1 MPIERTILNIYLP
14 ALERSITGDIL
25 SMIRFM
31 PELGTQFTIIGANI
45 YNLTPELAREIC
57 KTLPKKIRGEDKEI
71 QNRFKEML
79 TSDTNYDKRKYNFK
93 RLFSLVIEGK
103 NAVTTVNQIVGDV
116 RVRNGISIMGR
127 YGFCK
132 QSTLGEILYVE
143 FPVSAPS
150 SAQEAEAQIDLLWN
164 KYKFLGGPLKNSIV
178 YPEDKKDKVNY
189 SMVIVKPN
197 VFNNPHDPRVG
208 DVINA
213 ISRAGMYIIGAKV
226 LTFSRAQARKFYA
239 YHKDKEFFDELV
251 NFMSGREC
259 LALLYEGIN
268 AIEEIRKTAMTVIRG
283 VYADSQT
290 ENTIH
295 TTENKADFEREC
307 RIVNFKN
314 NQLPKP
320 HK

>member
-1 MPIERTILNIYLP
+1 MAIERTLLNIYLP

-31 PELGTQFTIIGANI
+31 PELNTQLEIIGANI
-45 YNLTPELAREIC
+45 YRLTTELAREIC
-57 KTLPKKIRGEDKEI
+57 KTLPRGIRGEDREI

-79 TSDTNYDKRKYNFK
+79 TSETNYDMRKYKYK
-93 RLFSLVIEGK
+93 RVFNIVIEGED
-103 NAVTTVNQIVGDV
+103 AVAKVNQIVGDV
-116 RVRNGISIMGR
+116 RIRNGISIMGR

-150 SAQEAEAQIDLLWN
+150 SVREAEAQIDLLWN
-164 KYKFLGGPLKNSIV
+164 RYKYLGSPLEDSIV
-178 YPEDKKDKVNY
+178 YPEDKKESVDY
-189 SMVIVKPN
+189 SVVLIKPN

-226 LTFSRAQARKFYA
+226 QIFNRKQAEEFYA
-239 YHKDKEFFDELV
+239 PHKGKHFYEELV
-251 NFMSGREC
+251 NFMSGGKS

-268 AIEEIRKTAMTVIRG
+268 AIKEIRNTALAVIRDA
-283 VYADSQT
+283 YADSKT
-290 ENTIH
+290 ENTVH
-295 TTENKADFEREC
+295 TSENKEDFKREYQV
-307 RIVNFKN
+307 INFEN
-314 NQLPKP
+314 NQLP
-320 HK
+320 